1 MAASEG
7 NLHIVEVLIEH
18 SVEVNCKD
26 RWDSTPLSD
35 ALRAN
40 HLELARLLIKHGG
53 LVAYDELTAAG
64 ELCEFARAGKVENIE
79 CLLDGRCNIDACD
92 CDLLPLELW
101 ISHHL
106 QSS

>member
-53 LVAYDELTAAG
+53 LVAYDDMTAAG

-92 CDLLPLELW
+92 CDSLPLELW

>member
-1 MAASEG
+1 M
-7 NLHIVEVLIEH
+7 HIVEVLIEH

-53 LVAYDELTAAG
+53 LVAYDDMTAAG

-92 CDLLPLELW
+92 CDSLPLELW